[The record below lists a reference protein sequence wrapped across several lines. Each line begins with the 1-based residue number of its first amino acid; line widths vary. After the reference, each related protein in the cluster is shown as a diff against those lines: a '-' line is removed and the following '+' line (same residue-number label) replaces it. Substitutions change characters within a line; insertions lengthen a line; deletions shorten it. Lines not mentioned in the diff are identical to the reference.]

1 MQTNQQLVQPNQ
13 QPSNPTGSFYNQM
26 KQSAK
31 KFAGRASNVTRR
43 ALNSNAA
50 KRFKQVAQNAAA
62 KARNIGGKTAE
73 HALQMTKSAA
83 KTAYTMGETAGNALL
98 NVGIKSLPGIIPGG
112 GTAIAHF
119 AKTAKNQYGK
129 QAGQV
134 IRNAASAAGKHTEQY
149 VRNAAARAEQMAR
162 NKAMQMTQPP
172 VSRKRATR
180 KSTRRR
186 KH

>member
-1 MQTNQQLVQPNQ
+1 MQPNQQLVQPNQ
-13 QPSNPTGSFYNQM
+13 QPSNPTGSFYNRM
-26 KQSAK
+26 KQSAT
-31 KFAGRASNVTRR
+31 NVTRR

-83 KTAYTMGETAGNALL
+83 KTAYTVGETAGSALL

-129 QAGQV
+129 QAGQA
-134 IRNAASAAGKHTEQY
+134 IRNAASAAGKRAEEY

-180 KSTRRR
+180 KSIRRR